1 MLVYS
6 VSTTVESKSEGQS
19 MFRRE
24 PGQWFNATNIGFGGL
39 NIGNRGHVKKIDANF
54 EKLMSGTFGMAML
67 KYLILQILWYLWWP
81 FDTVPFP
88 GTHMAHEFHR
98 PGRMPCLQNWLVVLT
113 ILKNMSSSM
122 GRINIP
128 YILEE

>member
-1 MLVYS
+1 
-6 VSTTVESKSEGQS
+6 

-67 KYLILQILWYLWWP
+67 KYLILQIL
-81 FDTVPFP
+81 
-88 GTHMAHEFHR
+88 
-98 PGRMPCLQNWLVVLT
+98 
-113 ILKNMSSSM
+113 
-122 GRINIP
+122 
-128 YILEE
+128 